1 MSGSSSLV
9 AFAWSACATLG
20 GFRTLIGGDAM
31 LAPAR
36 SLEVTM
42 FFRLIPALLGF
53 VDGGVA
59 VCIRMMAMSAGV
71 AFQCTNFSSP
81 VVSYVCWPVVS
92 MPEAPFADLAL
103 VGLNV
108 VCRVP
113 CFSAKVA
120 GQRDVWPLSMI

>member
-9 AFAWSACATLG
+9 AFVWSVCATLV
-20 GFRTLIGGDAM
+20 GFGVSFGGDAM
-31 LAPAR
+31 PAPAR
-36 SLEVTM
+36 SLEATM
-42 FFRLIPALLGF
+42 FFLLIPASMGF
-53 VDGGVA
+53 VEGVVA
-59 VCIRMMAMSAGV
+59 VCTRMMAMSAGV

-81 VVSYVCWPVVS
+81 VVSYVCRPVVS

-108 VCRVP
+108 VCRIP

-120 GQRDVWPLSMI
+120 GQRDVWPLLVI